1 MIFIV
6 TTIQTKEQA
15 EKLIDLL
22 LEKKLIACGGY
33 FPIQSRYTWK
43 GEKHT
48 NDEYR
53 IEMETRDELYEDVE
67 KVLREHHPYEEP
79 VILSW
84 GVRADEGTEKWV
96 DDVTA

>member
-15 EKLIDLL
+15 EALIDLL

-33 FPIQSRYTWK
+33 FPIQSRYHWK
-43 GEKHT
+43 GKKHT
-48 NDEYR
+48 NDEFR
-53 IEMETRDELYEDVE
+53 IEMETRDECYDDVE

-84 GVRADEGTEKWV
+84 SVQANEGTSEWV
-96 DDVTA
+96 DDVTM